1 MRVGSPQNLLAT
13 QDGLQELRIG
23 SPQGRWRPKMGL
35 QELRAGSTQGLGAL
49 AARRAFELQ
58 NGLTRAAG
66 WQRAEPLRPKLELY
80 RLAASKTIE
89 TQHGLAGAAGW
100 QPAELLR
107 SKMGL
112 QPLQVGSPQNFRD
125 PRWAH
130 KNCGL
135 AARNAF

>member
-1 MRVGSPQNLLAT
+1 MSSQELRVGSPQNLLAT
-13 QDGLQELRIG
+13 RDKGQELRIG
-23 SPQGRWRPKMGL
+23 SP
-35 QELRAGSTQGLGAL
+35 QGLGAL

-58 NGLTRAAG
+58 DGRTRAAG

-80 RLAASKTIE
+80 RLAACKTME

-112 QPLQVGSPQNFRD
+112 QQLQVGSPQNLRD